1 MAVVFPSKSG
11 GSRTVRLRIILVR
24 DCTRKRFVMIFFKN
38 LITLIESVQILCVFL
53 VWCLKMLAK
62 NSKDQLFCGALL
74 LTLAGCSSIGNG
86 WDNTVDFIFGPDY
99 EVSQRQ
105 EKAAELAAE
114 AASSAKPE
122 RAIVENLAE
131 EKVEKFA
138 NSTATSIDKVI
149 SNSKTD
155 ISITGIKNRKARY
168 FITNVKGFEPSDDG
182 HVQTFMQTSLG
193 NANSRAVLN
202 IGVGRRYLS
211 EDESVITGFNAFFD
225 YDPKYGHQRAS
236 IGAEV
241 KASAFELTANSYKAL
256 TKWKSGKSSN
266 QERALDGHDIELGV
280 QIPYMPGANFYL
292 KNWKW
297 QGENGV
303 DDTKGNTYSLGLSH
317 LANGVQ
323 IELGRRSY
331 DGLIEDENFG
341 QLTYV
346 IPMSGSSAQP
356 EGLLFSDKM
365 FASSSMKGKMLDK
378 VRRKNAIVTQT
389 EFVAGIGGI

>member
-1 MAVVFPSKSG
+1 MIFAQ
-11 GSRTVRLRIILVR
+11 
-24 DCTRKRFVMIFFKN
+24 DCTGNRFLMIFFKN
-38 LITLIESVQILCVFL
+38 SINVLACFILRCVTMLI
-53 VWCLKMLAK
+53 K
-62 NSKDQLFCGALL
+62 NSKDQLFRGALL

-86 WDNTVDFIFGPDY
+86 WDNTVDFIFGSDH
-99 EVSQRQ
+99 EIGQRR
-105 EKAAELAAE
+105 EKAAELAVE
-114 AASSAKPE
+114 AASSAKPG
-122 RAIVENLAE
+122 RVIVENLAE
-131 EKVEKFA
+131 EKVEKLA
-138 NSTATSIDKVI
+138 NSTATTVDKVI

-182 HVQTFMQTSLG
+182 HAQTFMQTSLG

-225 YDPKYGHQRAS
+225 FDPRYGHQRAS

-266 QERALDGHDIELGV
+266 QERALDGHDIEFGA
-280 QIPYMPGANFYL
+280 QIPYMPGGKFYW

-303 DDTKGNTYSLGLSH
+303 DDTKGNTYSLGFSH
-317 LANGVQ
+317 LLNGVQ
-323 IELGRRSY
+323 FELGRRNY

-356 EGLLFSDKM
+356 EEPLFSDEM
-365 FASSSMKGKMLDK
+365 FDNSSMKGNMLDK